1 MMAPESNNLGMVLR
15 FWKCLN
21 SKRNDSNSVE
31 KLHPCPKALTTEMP
45 EESVVD
51 IEAYIDL

>member
-1 MMAPESNNLGMVLR
+1 M
-15 FWKCLN
+15 
-21 SKRNDSNSVE
+21 E